1 MNIQK
6 FGGEGLDRTTVY
18 KSTGNVDQSNA
29 LSANKSVKTKKK
41 VNHNSEES
49 NKDSTAYEEWVTL
62 KQEQE
67 KSSTG
72 KVRPSSAITG
82 KKVRY

>member
-6 FGGEGLDRTTVY
+6 FGGQGIEKGSVYRTVT
-18 KSTGNVDQSNA
+18 NVEQSKA
-29 LSANKSVKTKKK
+29 TQKSVKTAKKINIK
-41 VNHNSEES
+41 EDSS
-49 NKDSTAYEEWVTL
+49 NKDSTAYEEWIAL

-67 KSSTG
+67 KSSCA
-72 KVRPSSAITG
+72 KSRPASAVTG